1 MLLEM
6 NWNSKEL
13 MKLNLICPSS
23 PVTIQQSLTPLS
35 SHSLSAPK
43 RNNKYWPVVQLME
56 NTFPRTRTR
65 TSGPVLR
72 ISMIGFGCLLQMH
85 ALSSGW
91 RRVIG
96 NICFFQFELKFL
108 SHKFVPDT
116 IAKFSADSPYPL
128 DPRTHRI
135 WTGIKFHLFYALC
148 FIQFS
153 ILCFVCF
160 NFNSFFMI
168 PSHNRMN
175 WPFNWQSHFSGFA
188 EEENVQSGSGCD
200 LGNWNWIEINTF
212 PAKAL
217 KALRFVETENL
228 IPWNENFPAFHGF
241 IELRHNI
248 FMQSSS
254 SCINRS

>member
-153 ILCFVCF
+153 ILCFYVLYVL
-160 NFNSFFMI
+160 I
-168 PSHNRMN
+168 
-175 WPFNWQSHFSGFA
+175 
-188 EEENVQSGSGCD
+188 
-200 LGNWNWIEINTF
+200 
-212 PAKAL
+212 
-217 KALRFVETENL
+217 L
-228 IPWNENFPAFHGF
+228 IPFLWFPRT
-241 IELRHNI
+241 IEWTDHSIGSPISLDSLRKR
-248 FMQSSS
+248 MSSPAQEA
-254 SCINRS
+254 I